1 MRPVDYHQFHIPSV
15 LDGQKNYFKARSEE
29 SGGKDKSMC
38 TYEKIEYFKKELGKK
53 GYVTE
58 DTVTVK
64 NGIECFGLQIILK
77 NEFISPVVYI
87 DDNEK
92 FEDYF
97 EKVKMATSCL
107 PKVKVEEF
115 INREFFR
122 KNLFLSIERNLG
134 YDQMIID
141 KKYITENILNIRVFM
156 RINIELDNQKEMDAS
171 GSIKISESLLRRADV
186 DIDEAW
192 YWARKNTRSVFEVQ
206 SINDVLGIP
215 ADMGSAPLY
224 VVTGK
229 KGIRGSA
236 ALLFPDVFKDFCIK
250 KGVKACAILP
260 SSLEEVLVL
269 PEEDGIDYDFLAKMV
284 NDVNMDQVD
293 ELIQLNPVVYRFDVE
308 SEEISI
314 VARYNEDM

>member
-1 MRPVDYHQFHIPSV
+1 
-15 LDGQKNYFKARSEE
+15 
-29 SGGKDKSMC
+29 MC
-38 TYEKIEYFKKELGKK
+38 TYEKIEYFKEELGRR
-53 GYVTE
+53 GYVSQE
-58 DTVTVK
+58 TVTVK
-64 NGIECFGLQIILK
+64 NGIEFFGLQIILRGSW
-77 NEFISPVVYI
+77 ITPIVYI
-87 DDNEK
+87 GDNEM
-92 FEDYF
+92 FEDYY
-97 EKVKMATSCL
+97 EKVKIATSHL
-107 PKVKVEEF
+107 PTLKDEDF
-115 INREFFR
+115 LNREFFR
-122 KNLFLSIERNLG
+122 KNLFVAIERNVG
-134 YDQMIID
+134 YDQMIVD
-141 KKYITENILNIRVFM
+141 KKYISENVMNIRAFM
-156 RINIELDNQKEMDAS
+156 RVDVNLENQEEMDS
-171 GSIKISESLLRRADV
+171 TGSIKISDETLKRAGL

-192 YWARKNTRSVFEVQ
+192 YWARKNTRNVFEVQ

-293 ELIQLNPVVYRFDVE
+293 ELIQLDPVVYRYDVD